1 MSPWCSA
8 TRPACRRCSPP
19 TGRRPDGPATLV
31 EAFGADILERGF
43 AGDELSTD
51 DAGSEAFRERIDA
64 YGARSGLALPIPTSR
79 APAGVLYV
87 LFDDTDTID
96 PQYRELARALAAQA
110 GLAVE
115 LLTARED
122 LARQTRVT
130 SALLTVSER
139 LATLTDPR
147 EVPGTLVAAIRVATG
162 ASLAAVARWS
172 EANQRV
178 EFAAI
183 EGLTPEE
190 QAGLLALDPGPE
202 LGIVQGGLEGRSA
215 VFVAPFD
222 PVDIPIAFAEAM
234 GITAI
239 AGAPITA
246 GGDVWGFLLV
256 ATRPGDPSI
265 VETGAELLRG
275 FATITATAVGR
286 TQAIAL
292 LERSHDALE
301 SAVAER
307 TFELTQVVEELSR
320 ANRAKTE
327 FLANVSHELRTP
339 LTAIVG
345 FTDLLLHGMEGPLTE
360 AQREDLRTIDSSGGR
375 LLGLIDNL
383 IEVSD
388 IEAGRVELRIEPV
401 ALTPFLQERATEIRS
416 FAGHKQQS
424 VELESGRGPA
434 IIYADEGRLRTV
446 LRNLLS
452 NAVKFTPAHGT
463 IRIEAAGTR
472 GRRPDR
478 RRRHGDRHLPGRPGA
493 DLRTV
498 SSRLRPGRAGNRPRP
513 RDRARV
519 RPAPRRRPHGRVDTW
534 YREPVQRLAA
544 RCRRIADLASP
555 GRLMSRRPSAAR
567 PRGRRRPRHAAA
579 DAARPRTGRPGRRR
593 GRHRRGGT
601 RHHRARA
608 TRPRRARPA
617 AARHDRVRCGPLDPR
632 PCGSGHREDQASCL
646 LRVGPA
652 GGSARGARRRSRRLR
667 RQAVRGERVRRAR
680 AAAARRTSAG
690 LIVATRRP

>member
-1 MSPWCSA
+1 VFDAALASVRAEALLHATNAFVRSVDLTELAHALADA
-8 TRPACRRCSPP
+8 TRSLFAPSDVAVVFRDP
-19 TGRRPDGPATLV
+19 TGVPTVFAADGTRLDGP
-31 EAFGADILERGF
+31 GAIAESLGVDLLERGF
-43 AGDELSTD
+43 AGNELSTD
-51 DAGSEAFRERIDA
+51 DAGSEAFRDRIAA
-64 YGARSGLALPIPTSR
+64 YGARCGLALPISTSR
-79 APAGVLYV
+79 VVVGVMYV

-96 PQYRELARALAAQA
+96 HQYRELARALAAQA

-115 LLTARED
+115 LLAARED

-130 SALLTVSER
+130 SALLAVSER
-139 LATLTDPR
+139 LATLTDPG
-147 EVPGTLVAAIRVATG
+147 EVPGTLVAAIRSATG

-172 EANQRV
+172 QANQRV

-183 EGLTPEE
+183 EGLTAEE
-190 QAGLLALDPGPE
+190 QAGLLALNPGPE

-222 PVDIPIAFAEAM
+222 PVDIPVEFTEAL
-234 GITAI
+234 GVTAI

-246 GGDVWGFLLV
+246 GDQVWGFLLV

-265 VETGAELLRG
+265 VETGAELLHG

-292 LERSHDALE
+292 LERSHNALE

-327 FLANVSHELRTP
+327 FLSNVSHELRTP
-339 LTAIVG
+339 LTSIVG

-360 AQREDLRTIDSSGGR
+360 AQSEDLRTIDASGGR
-375 LLGLIDNL
+375 LLSLIDDL

-401 ALTPFLQERATEIRS
+401 ALTPFLQERATEIRT

-452 NAVKFTPAHGT
+452 NAVKFTPAHGI
-463 IRIEAAGTR
+463 IRIEAAGLEDDVR
-472 GRRPDR
+472 IDV
-478 RRRHGDRHLPGRPGA
+478 A
-493 DLRTV
+493 DT
-498 SSRLRPGRAGNRPRP
+498 GIG
-513 RDRARV
+513 
-519 RPAPRRRPHGRVDTW
+519 
-534 YREPVQRLAA
+534 
-544 RCRRIADLASP
+544 I
-555 GRLMSRRPSAAR
+555 
-567 PRGRRRPRHAAA
+567 AAA
-579 DAARPRTGRPGRRR
+579 DQAQIFERF
-593 GRHRRGGT
+593 
-601 RHHRARA
+601 HRASA
-608 TRPRRARPA
+608 PDVPGTGLGLAIAREYVLLHGGDLTVESTPGTGSRFSVWLPGA
-617 AARHDRVRCGPLDPR
+617 GASRTWRH
-632 PCGSGHREDQASCL
+632 
-646 LRVGPA
+646 PA
-652 GGSARGARRRSRRLR
+652 G
-667 RQAVRGERVRRAR
+667 
-680 AAAARRTSAG
+680 
-690 LIVATRRP
+690 

>member
-1 MSPWCSA
+1 M
-8 TRPACRRCSPP
+8 R
-19 TGRRPDGPATLV
+19 
-31 EAFGADILERGF
+31 
-43 AGDELSTD
+43 
-51 DAGSEAFRERIDA
+51 

-79 APAGVLYV
+79 AAAGVLYV
-87 LFDDTDTID
+87 LFDDTDMID

-222 PVDIPIAFAEAM
+222 PVDIPVAFAEAM
-234 GITAI
+234 GITADRRC
-239 AGAPITA
+239 ADH
-246 GGDVWGFLLV
+246 GGDDVWGFLLV

-401 ALTPFLQERATEIRS
+401 ALTPFLQERATEIRTLRRPQAAVGR
-416 FAGHKQQS
+416 AGERTRAGDH
-424 VELESGRGPA
+424 LRGRGTAPDRPSKPPQQRRQVHA
-434 IIYADEGRLRTV
+434 GARHDPHRG
-446 LRNLLS
+446 
-452 NAVKFTPAHGT
+452 G
-463 IRIEAAGTR
+463 GTR

-493 DLRTV
+493 A
-498 SSRLRPGRAGNRPRP
+498 SSNAFI
-513 RDRARV
+513 
-519 RPAPRRRPHGRVDTW
+519 APRRRTC
-534 YREPVQRLAA
+534 REPASASRSRASTSSSTAA
-544 RCRRIADLASP
+544 TSRSSRHLVPGAGSASGCPVPAHRGPGVTRSADE
-555 GRLMSRRPSAAR
+555 RRPSAAR

-593 GRHRRGGT
+593 GRHRRGGA

-617 AARHDRVRCGPLDPR
+617 PARHDRVRCGPLDPR
-632 PCGSGHREDQASCL
+632 PCRIRTSR
-646 LRVGPA
+646 GPSFLPA
-652 GGSARGARRRSRRLR
+652 PRRSSRRSSARRSTPAPTRSKASRSR
-667 RQAVRGERVRRAR
+667 
-680 AAAARRTSAG
+680 
-690 LIVATRRP
+690 

>member
-1 MSPWCSA
+1 MFDAALASVRAEALLHATNAFLRSA
-8 TRPACRRCSPP
+8 DLTELAHAIADANRSLFAPSDVAVVFRDP
-19 TGRRPDGPATLV
+19 TGVPAVFAADGTRLDRATTLA

-51 DAGSEAFRERIDA
+51 DAGSAAFRERIDA
-64 YGARSGLALPIPTSR
+64 YGARCGMALPIPTSWR
-79 APAGVLYV
+79 VAGVLLV
-87 LFDDTDTID
+87 LFDDADTID

-115 LLTARED
+115 LLGARED

-130 SALLTVSER
+130 SALLAVSER

-147 EVPGTLVAAIRVATG
+147 DVPGALVAAIRSATG

-172 EANQRV
+172 EAEQRV

-190 QAGLLALDPGPE
+190 QVGLLALDPGPE

-222 PVDIPIAFAEAM
+222 PVDIPVAFAEAL

-239 AGAPITA
+239 AGAPITV
-246 GGDVWGFLLV
+246 GDDVWGFLLV

-292 LERSHDALE
+292 LELSHDALE

-327 FLANVSHELRTP
+327 FLSNVSHELRTP
-339 LTAIVG
+339 LTSIIG
-345 FTDLLLHGMEGPLTE
+345 FTDLLLHGMEGPLTD
-360 AQREDLRTIDSSGGR
+360 AQREDLRTIDASGGR

-401 ALTPFLQERATEIRS
+401 ALMPFLQERATEIRT

-424 VELESGRGPA
+424 IELESGLGPA

-452 NAVKFTPAHGT
+452 NAVKFTPAQGT
-463 IRIEAAGTR
+463 IRIEAAGLEDDVRIDVADTGIGISPADQAR
-472 GRRPDR
+472 IFERFHRASAPDVPGTGLGLAIAR
-478 RRRHGDRHLPGRPGA
+478 EYVLLHGGDLTVESTPGTGSRFSVWLPGAGA
-493 DLRTV
+493 SRTW
-498 SSRLRPGRAGNRPRP
+498 R
-513 RDRARV
+513 
-519 RPAPRRRPHGRVDTW
+519 H
-534 YREPVQRLAA
+534 PV
-544 RCRRIADLASP
+544 
-555 GRLMSRRPSAAR
+555 G
-567 PRGRRRPRHAAA
+567 
-579 DAARPRTGRPGRRR
+579 
-593 GRHRRGGT
+593 
-601 RHHRARA
+601 
-608 TRPRRARPA
+608 
-617 AARHDRVRCGPLDPR
+617 
-632 PCGSGHREDQASCL
+632 
-646 LRVGPA
+646 
-652 GGSARGARRRSRRLR
+652 
-667 RQAVRGERVRRAR
+667 
-680 AAAARRTSAG
+680 
-690 LIVATRRP
+690 

>member
-1 MSPWCSA
+1 MSSRAPSSMLPNSMFVPSDSA
-8 TRPACRRCSPP
+8 VVFRTPNGTPAVFAAAA
-19 TGRRPDGPATLV
+19 RPDGSRGALI
-31 EAFGADILERGF
+31 EALDPEILERCF
-43 AGDELSTD
+43 AGDEQDTD
-51 DAGSEAFRERIDA
+51 DPAAGSFRRRVVGH
-64 YGARSGLALPIPTSR
+64 GARSGLALPIRTSSGV
-79 APAGVLYV
+79 AGIVML
-87 LFDDTDTID
+87 LFEQNDEMD
-96 PQYRELARALAAQA
+96 PLIRELARALAVQA
-110 GLAVE
+110 GIAVE

-130 SALLTVSER
+130 SALLAVSER

-147 EVPGTLVAAIRVATG
+147 EVPGTLVASIRSATG

-172 EANQRV
+172 EADQRV
-178 EFAAI
+178 TFAAI

-190 QAGLLALDPGPE
+190 QVGLLALDPGPE

-222 PVDIPIAFAEAM
+222 PVDIPVEFAEAL

-239 AGAPITA
+239 AGAPITV
-246 GGDVWGFLLV
+246 GDDVWGFLLV
-256 ATRPGDPSI
+256 ATRAGDPSI

-292 LERSHDALE
+292 LELSHDALE

-327 FLANVSHELRTP
+327 FLSNVSHELRTP
-339 LTAIVG
+339 LTSILG
-345 FTDLLLHGMEGPLTE
+345 FTDLLLHGMEGPLTDS
-360 AQREDLRTIDSSGGR
+360 QREDLRTIDASGGR

-401 ALTPFLQERATEIRS
+401 ALTPFLQERATEIRT

-424 VELESGRGPA
+424 IELESGLGPA

-463 IRIEAAGTR
+463 IRIEAAG
-472 GRRPDR
+472 
-478 RRRHGDRHLPGRPGA
+478 LA
-493 DLRTV
+493 DDVRIDVADTGV
-498 SSRLRPGRAGNRPRP
+498 GISPA
-513 RDRARV
+513 DRARIFE
-519 RPAPRRRPHGRVDTW
+519 RF
-534 YREPVQRLAA
+534 
-544 RCRRIADLASP
+544 
-555 GRLMSRRPSAAR
+555 
-567 PRGRRRPRHAAA
+567 
-579 DAARPRTGRPGRRR
+579 
-593 GRHRRGGT
+593 
-601 RHHRARA
+601 HRASA
-608 TRPRRARPA
+608 PDVPGTGLGLAIAREYVLLHGGDLTVESTPGTGSRFSVWLPGA
-617 AARHDRVRCGPLDPR
+617 GASRTWRHP
-632 PCGSGHREDQASCL
+632 
-646 LRVGPA
+646 VG
-652 GGSARGARRRSRRLR
+652 
-667 RQAVRGERVRRAR
+667 
-680 AAAARRTSAG
+680 
-690 LIVATRRP
+690 

>member
-1 MSPWCSA
+1 MFDAALASVRAEALLHATNAFLRSADLTELAHAVADA
-8 TRPACRRCSPP
+8 TRSMFSPSDVAVVLRAP
-19 TGRRPDGPATLV
+19 SGGPAV
-31 EAFGADILERGF
+31 FGAAGDALEPDIPSGF
-43 AGDELSTD
+43 AGAELSTD
-51 DAGSEAFRERIDA
+51 DEDSEAFRERIA
-64 YGARSGLALPIPTSR
+64 GRRGCGVALPIRTSIGVR
-79 APAGVLYV
+79 GVLYV
-87 LFDDTDTID
+87 LFADMDTID
-96 PQYRELARALAAQA
+96 PRVREYARALAAQA

-130 SALLTVSER
+130 SALLAVSER
-139 LATLTDPR
+139 LALTDPD
-147 EVPGTLVAAIRVATG
+147 EVPGTLVAAIRAGTG

-222 PVDIPIAFAEAM
+222 PVDIPVAFAEAL

-239 AGAPITA
+239 AGAPITV
-246 GGDVWGFLLV
+246 GDDVWGFLLV
-256 ATRPGDPSI
+256 ATRAGDPSI
-265 VETGAELLRG
+265 VETGAELLHG

-307 TFELTQVVEELSR
+307 TLELTQVVEELSR
-320 ANRAKTE
+320 ANRTKSE
-327 FLANVSHELRTP
+327 FLSNVSHELRTP
-339 LTAIVG
+339 LTSILG
-345 FTDLLLHGMEGPLTE
+345 FTDLLLHGMEGPLTD
-360 AQREDLRTIDSSGGR
+360 AQREDLRTIDASGGR

-401 ALTPFLQERATEIRS
+401 ALTPFLQERATEIRT

-424 VELESGRGPA
+424 VELESGRAPA

-452 NAVKFTPAHGT
+452 NAVKFTPA
-463 IRIEAAGTR
+463 AARSASRRRVSRTTSGSTSPTR
-472 GRRPDR
+472 GSAS
-478 RRRHGDRHLPGRPGA
+478 PGRPGA
-493 DLRTV
+493 HLRTL
-498 SSRLRPGRAGNRPRP
+498 SSRLGAGRAGNRPRP
-513 RDRARV
+513 RNRPRV
-519 RPAPRRRPHGRVDTW
+519 RPPPRRRPHGRIDTW
-534 YREPVQRLAA
+534 YRKPVQRLAA
-544 RCRRIADLASP
+544 GRRRIADLARP
-555 GRLMSRRPSAAR
+555 GRLMSAALRRSSSSSTTSP
-567 PRGRRRPRHAAA
+567 
-579 DAARPRTGRPGRRR
+579 T
-593 GRHRRGGT
+593 RGG
-601 RHHRARA
+601 
-608 TRPRRARPA
+608 
-617 AARHDRVRCGPLDPR
+617 
-632 PCGSGHREDQASCL
+632 
-646 LRVGPA
+646 
-652 GGSARGARRRSRRLR
+652 
-667 RQAVRGERVRRAR
+667 
-680 AAAARRTSAG
+680 
-690 LIVATRRP
+690 

>member
-1 MSPWCSA
+1 M
-8 TRPACRRCSPP
+8 R
-19 TGRRPDGPATLV
+19 
-31 EAFGADILERGF
+31 
-43 AGDELSTD
+43 
-51 DAGSEAFRERIDA
+51 
-64 YGARSGLALPIPTSR
+64 YGARCGLALPIPTSR
-79 APAGVLYV
+79 AVAGVLYV

-139 LATLTDPR
+139 LATLTDPG
-147 EVPGTLVAAIRVATG
+147 EVPGTLVAAIRAATG

-222 PVDIPIAFAEAM
+222 PVDIPVAFAEAM

-246 GGDVWGFLLV
+246 GDDVWGFLLV

-327 FLANVSHELRTP
+327 FLSNVSHELRTP
-339 LTAIVG
+339 LTSILG
-345 FTDLLLHGMEGPLTE
+345 FTDLLLHGMEGPLTD
-360 AQREDLRTIDSSGGR
+360 AQREDLRTIDASGGR

-401 ALTPFLQERATEIRS
+401 ALTPFLQERATEIRT

-424 VELESGRGPA
+424 VELESGLGPA

-463 IRIEAAGTR
+463 IRIEAAGLEDDVR
-472 GRRPDR
+472 IDV
-478 RRRHGDRHLPGRPGA
+478 A
-493 DLRTV
+493 DTGIGISPADQAQHLRTL
-498 SSRLRPGRAGNRPRP
+498 SSRLGAGRAGNRPRP

-519 RPAPRRRPHGRVDTW
+519 RPPPRRRPHGRVDTW
-534 YREPVQRLAA
+534 YRKPVQRLAA
-544 RCRRIADLASP
+544 GRRRIADLAPP
-555 GRLMSRRPSAAR
+555 GRLMSAAPPPLVLVVDDVPDTRRLMRRVLERAGLAVVEAGTGEAALETIERERPALVVLDLRLPGMSGFDVARWVRAHADQDIARTKLLACSASVQPEVQREALDAGADAFEGKPFEVSAFAARVQQLLDARRP
-567 PRGRRRPRHAAA
+567 G
-579 DAARPRTGRPGRRR
+579 
-593 GRHRRGGT
+593 
-601 RHHRARA
+601 
-608 TRPRRARPA
+608 
-617 AARHDRVRCGPLDPR
+617 
-632 PCGSGHREDQASCL
+632 
-646 LRVGPA
+646 
-652 GGSARGARRRSRRLR
+652 
-667 RQAVRGERVRRAR
+667 
-680 AAAARRTSAG
+680 
-690 LIVATRRP
+690 